1 MAKSQLRVVGAGVGR
16 TGTNSLKLAL
26 ERLTGGRCYHMIET
40 FGRPADTRVW
50 RAALHGDPPDWLTF
64 LGEYDAVVDWPACA
78 FWRQLAAAN
87 PDAVVL
93 LSMRESAEEWYD
105 SIRRTIFSRIST
117 PPPDGDPDWVAR
129 RVLVLEMLAAT
140 FTPDW
145 SDRDA
150 AIAAYRRHIAEVRA
164 EVEPNRLVEWRPGDG
179 WQPLCQALGVP
190 EPSEPCPH
198 TNTTSEFRVSTG
210 LEDPAPGG

>member
-1 MAKSQLRVVGAGVGR
+1 MANSRLRVVGAGLGR

-40 FGRPADTRVW
+40 FDRPADTSVW
-50 RAALHGDPPDWLTF
+50 HAALHGEAPDWRTF

-93 LSMRESAEEWYD
+93 LSMRQSAEQWWA
-105 SIRRTIFSRIST
+105 SAQPTIFTQIST
-117 PPPDGDPDWVAR
+117 PPPPDDAEWVAR
-129 RVLVLEMLAAT
+129 RAMVLEMLATT

-145 SDRDA
+145 SDRDM
-150 AIAAYRRHIAEVRA
+150 AIAAYRRHVAEVRA
-164 EVEPNRLVEWRPGDG
+164 EIEPGRLVEWRPGDG
-179 WQPLCQALGVP
+179 
-190 EPSEPCPH
+190 
-198 TNTTSEFRVSTG
+198 
-210 LEDPAPGG
+210 